1 MGDIDKYTVPQLK
14 DFLRKFGISTSN
26 YRKNVLITLAKAV
39 RDMGLE
45 EDPDKGSSIFRR
57 FFAFSITDQSL
68 GGGLAFFSTLLAA
81 AGTGS
86 G

>member
-1 MGDIDKYTVPQLK
+1 MGDIDKYTVPQSK

-39 RDMGLE
+39 RGLE

-57 FFAFSITDQSL
+57 FCALSITDQSL

>member
-39 RDMGLE
+39 RDMAW
-45 EDPDKGSSIFRR
+45 D
-57 FFAFSITDQSL
+57 
-68 GGGLAFFSTLLAA
+68 
-81 AGTGS
+81 
-86 G
+86 